1 MATTSSFQLYA
12 FIIFLGC
19 LHLPSGRGT
28 STAAAAAA
36 LFVFGDSLYDPGNN
50 NYINTTTDFQANF
63 WPYGESFFDHPT
75 GRFSD
80 GRLIPDFIAE
90 YAKLPL
96 IPAYLKPED
105 HQFEYG
111 ANFASG
117 GAGAL
122 AETHPGLVIDL
133 KTQLSYF
140 KDVGKLLREKLGKK
154 DAKQLL
160 HNAVYLFSIGGN
172 DYISPIGTNSSI
184 YYSYSQ
190 AEYVDM
196 VIGNLTTVIKEIYGD
211 GGRKFGFVE
220 SLPYGYLPN
229 IRTLTSGESI
239 EEVTTLAKLH
249 NKALAKT
256 LRKLQAQL
264 KGFKYSNFH
273 LYSSFMERIDN
284 PSEYGFKDAKKA
296 CCGSGKLRG
305 VYSCGGKREVKDYSL
320 CNNASEYFFFDSYH
334 PSEKAY
340 RQFAE
345 LMWSGTPN
353 ITGPHNLK
361 SLFDNVSY
369 KPYCF
374 GFV

>member
-1 MATTSSFQLYA
+1 MQS
-12 FIIFLGC
+12 
-19 LHLPSGRGT
+19 LPHTRIDDLL
-28 STAAAAAA
+28 A
-36 LFVFGDSLYDPGNN
+36 L
-50 NYINTTTDFQANF
+50 
-63 WPYGESFFDHPT
+63 
-75 GRFSD
+75 
-80 GRLIPDFIAE
+80 AE
-90 YAKLPL
+90 YAKLPI
-96 IPAYLKPED
+96 IPAYLKPGD

-133 KTQLSYF
+133 KTQLRYF
-140 KDVGKLLREKLGKK
+140 KNVGKLLRQK
-154 DAKQLL
+154 
-160 HNAVYLFSIGGN
+160 
-172 DYISPIGTNSSI
+172 PSI

-196 VIGNLTTVIKEIYGD
+196 VIGNLTTVIKEIYGG
-211 GGRKFGFVE
+211 GGRKFGFVG
-220 SLPYGYLPN
+220 SVPYGYLPA

-284 PSEYGFKDAKKA
+284 PSKYGFKEAKKA
-296 CCGSGKLRG
+296 CCGSGQLRG
-305 VYSCGGKREVKDYSL
+305 VNSCGGKREVKDYSL

-334 PSEKAY
+334 PK
-340 RQFAE
+340 
-345 LMWSGTPN
+345 
-353 ITGPHNLK
+353 
-361 SLFDNVSY
+361 
-369 KPYCF
+369 
-374 GFV
+374 